1 MNEQET
7 KLIDGL
13 FAHLAEA
20 AQKSGPRDPAA
31 EQRVNDHLRQQPA
44 APYYMAQTIL
54 VQRAALKKA
63 QERLQ
68 ASGGAHA
75 HPPAAAPQPSQ
86 QPAQQSGGGG
96 FLAGAAQTALGVAGG
111 VIVADFAIGAV
122 DELAYGD
129 VYDDM
134 ALGEAYDAGASDVAA
149 ASDLGG
155 GDDLGGEDFGD
166 FGGGDDFG
174 GGFDDF

>member
-1 MNEQET
+1 MNQQEQQ
-7 KLIDGL
+7 LIDGL
-13 FAHLAEA
+13 FAHLSKA
-20 AQKSGPRDPAA
+20 AQAGGPRDPAA
-31 EQRVNDHLRQQPA
+31 EQRVGQHIAQQPA

-68 ASGGAHA
+68 AAGQA
-75 HPPAAAPQPSQ
+75 PAQPAP
-86 QPAQQSGGGG
+86 PAQQPRQAPQQGGGG

-111 VIVADFAIGAV
+111 VIVADLAIGAM

-134 ALGEAYDAGASDVAA
+134 ALGEAYDAGAEDLAA
-149 ASDLGG
+149 AS
-155 GDDLGGEDFGD
+155 D

-174 GGFDDF
+174 GFDDF